1 MEASEIAMKRTEVQ
15 TAMYFCYYGK
25 THHVLLIYN
34 YVDIKPQDQELMDE
48 VRYFDKSTLERTPI
62 NKRHLHPVSRKY

>member
-15 TAMYFCYYGK
+15 TAIVTME
-25 THHVLLIYN
+25 TRHVLLIYN
-34 YVDIKPQDQELMDE
+34 FVDIKPQDQELMDE
-48 VRYFDKSTLERTPI
+48 VRFFDKSTLERTPI